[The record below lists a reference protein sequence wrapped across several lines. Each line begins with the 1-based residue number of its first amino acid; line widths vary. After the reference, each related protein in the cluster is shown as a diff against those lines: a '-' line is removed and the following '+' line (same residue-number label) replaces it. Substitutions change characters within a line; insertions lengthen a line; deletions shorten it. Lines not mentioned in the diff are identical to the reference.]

1 MNSDVN
7 DNKEDVKRN
16 DAQING
22 RTEGPFGSDD
32 ADADVTQMDNKRQDL
47 VDDSAN
53 GLDSV
58 QVRGGQDGRNNRGF
72 GGMDM
77 DSKNGVLRMNDMD
90 NSTMEITDE
99 AQESITGNANK
110 SNTATADVTTAG
122 PDDYASAE
130 EVGVPNAELAA
141 KAQDDDADETDDSVP
156 TGQEQKE
163 REEEV
168 AETGT
173 DLSNQPSY

>member
-1 MNSDVN
+1 MNNDVN
-7 DNKEDVKRN
+7 DNQEDVKRD

-32 ADADVTQMDNKRQDL
+32 ADADVTTMDNKRQDL

-72 GGMDM
+72 GGIDM

-90 NSTMEITDE
+90 NSTMEVTDA
-99 AQESITGNANK
+99 AQESIAGSASK
-110 SNTATADVTTAG
+110 SNTATVDVTTAG
-122 PDDYASAE
+122 PDDYASADR
-130 EVGVPNAELAA
+130 VGVPNAERAA
-141 KAQDDDADETDDSVP
+141 KEQDDDADQTDESVP
-156 TGQEQKE
+156 TGQQQTE
-163 REEEV
+163 REEDI

-173 DLSNQPSY
+173 DLNNQPSY